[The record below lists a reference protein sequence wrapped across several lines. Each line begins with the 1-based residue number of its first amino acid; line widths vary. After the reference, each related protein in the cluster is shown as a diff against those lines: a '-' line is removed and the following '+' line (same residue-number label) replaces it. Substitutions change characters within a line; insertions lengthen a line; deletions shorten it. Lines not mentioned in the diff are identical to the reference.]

1 MDFAETPF
9 SQQVRLPFAS
19 LLRGRVKMGGF
30 DRLAPTENLLW
41 GLPGAGS
48 LPAWGIGMQSHPGV
62 FAPRAD
68 ESYGLSL
75 TIHFRRDP
83 DALRGSPLLRCLG
96 RVFGLHGCHLD

>member
-1 MDFAETPF
+1 ME
-9 SQQVRLPFAS
+9 
-19 LLRGRVKMGGF
+19 GF
-30 DRLAPTENLLW
+30 DRLEPTENLLW

-48 LPAWGIGMQSHPGV
+48 LPAWGVGTQSHPGV

-83 DALRGSPLLRCLG
+83 DALRGSPLLRCRG
-96 RVFGLHGCHLD
+96 RVFGVRGCHLN